1 MNYDELT
8 NYFKS
13 QNLSQEEAA
22 KMLNNIL
29 RDNKPIKNQEKNKK
43 PKITSNNKY
52 SEAITDVYKMYM
64 KKWLAVCTKNHN
76 KEAYNKFQEAFSETE
91 LFDISLYDYRNNPT
105 EQYVKQNTS
114 QIELTD
120 GYYTFS
126 VDLKELKNFSL
137 PYKELFIKCSS
148 DCFMHIGEQGEA
160 NNPDLVEGS
169 LYFPNPEDK
178 IDEFPFKIHTFN
190 DEFVLFIHSDYINLL
205 YKTAMEEIGNETESY
220 EELMFNQLYLKYQE
234 NYEKAEKN
242 YKEALDKVEKEI
254 DELREKYSDQEIIDG
269 KADKEIDEINK
280 KAEPFEE
287 EYRKAD
293 EKFDEIYKEY
303 KQKQKEKKEK
313 EIEVSKMGAGAFFT
327 NIIKVCTVLNKLSDR
342 AIAKETPSK
351 PTTEYYSRKHDTTI
365 KRYNRPIYYVIGE
378 KGEDTTRNYAR
389 IKPRGHIEY
398 THSFHVRSH
407 WRTINPKK
415 YGKNRKGE
423 YVILG
428 KTWVT
433 DYFKGN
439 GDFEQKIRIIK

>member
-1 MNYDELT
+1 M
-8 NYFKS
+8 
-13 QNLSQEEAA
+13 
-22 KMLNNIL
+22 
-29 RDNKPIKNQEKNKK
+29 
-43 PKITSNNKY
+43 SNNKY

-91 LFDISLYDYRNNPT
+91 LFDISLYDYFNNPT
-105 EQYVKQNTS
+105 EQYVRQNTS

-120 GYYTFS
+120 DYYTFS

-148 DCFMHIGEQGEA
+148 DCFMHIEEQNEY
-160 NNPDLVEGS
+160 NNPDLIEGS

-190 DEFVLFIHSDYINLL
+190 DEFVLFIHYDYIKFLHDF
-205 YKTAMEEIGNETESY
+205 AMKEVGNEI
-220 EELMFNQLYLKYQE
+220 EEN
-234 NYEKAEKN
+234 
-242 YKEALDKVEKEI
+242 KERIIKV
-254 DELREKYSDQEIIDG
+254 G
-269 KADKEIDEINK
+269 
-280 KAEPFEE
+280 
-287 EYRKAD
+287 
-293 EKFDEIYKEY
+293 
-303 KQKQKEKKEK
+303 
-313 EIEVSKMGAGAFFT
+313 KMGAAAFFT

-365 KRYNRPIYYVIGE
+365 KRYNRPIYYIIGE

-407 WRTINPKK
+407 WRTINSQK

-439 GDFEQKIRIIK
+439 GDFERKIRVIK